1 MPDYRRMMSRRW
13 LLGILILI
21 ASVCLGAWDVA
32 AQEYPIQSNQPHGF
46 ILAGQI
52 VDSQGLPVDEAD
64 VTVFAADE
72 ETILGEGVSGEDGVW
87 RVALEQAYSGAITVV
102 IQRPHFETTTL
113 NVPAEKL
120 QADAGTERFF
130 IETVTLQRRV
140 SPGFWVA
147 TLVFAGVLLLIILEK
162 VHATTAAL
170 LGIGVIFLVHYLVG
184 AQHPDWRILSFER
197 ALGYINWPVI
207 FLIIGMMIIVAVIES
222 TGIFQWLAFQSYR
235 LSRGRS
241 WLLVLILMMV
251 TALASA
257 LLDNFTTMLLM
268 VPISLQIALALGL
281 NPAALIIPEVLAS
294 NVGGIST
301 LIGTPTNILI
311 GASAGIGFNGF
322 LVNQTPG
329 VILALIVM
337 ALIVLFMFRAE
348 WRKTPGGIS
357 PALYAKLAEN
367 GRIREPGVLWRAGLI
382 FLGTLVLFVVGE
394 RYHMEPAVAALAGA
408 AAVLLW
414 VRPDVNDK
422 IKEVDW
428 TTLVFFMA
436 LFIMVGAIQE
446 VGLLAQVAQ
455 GLSYVVGERLWV
467 GILVIVFGVGSLS
480 LIIPNIPLTAAMLP
494 VVSYLGTVIPG
505 AGDALYYALSM
516 GAAMGGN
523 GLVISGE
530 ANLVTA
536 GIAERAGSP
545 IAFRDFMRVG
555 LPVTFATLTVGAL
568 WLLLRFI
575 ILGG

>member
-1 MPDYRRMMSRRW
+1 M
-13 LLGILILI
+13 
-21 ASVCLGAWDVA
+21 A
-32 AQEYPIQSNQPHGF
+32 AQEGPAQTNRLV
-46 ILAGQI
+46 LAGQI
-52 VDSQGLPVDEAD
+52 IDVQGLAVDEAE
-64 VTVFAADE
+64 VTVFAEGDNA
-72 ETILGEGVSGEDGVW
+72 ILGEGVSGEDGAW
-87 RVALEQAYSGAITVV
+87 RVEMEQAYDGALTVV

-113 NVPAEKL
+113 NIPAEKL
-120 QADAGTERFF
+120 QADGESDHFY
-130 IETVTLQRRV
+130 IEPVTLQRRV
-140 SPGFWVA
+140 TPGFWVA

-170 LGIGVIFLVHYLVG
+170 LGMGVIFLVHYLVG
-184 AQHPDWRILSFER
+184 AEHPDWQILSFER

-207 FLIIGMMIIVAVIES
+207 FLIVGMMIIVAVIES

-235 LSRGRS
+235 LSQGRS
-241 WLLVLILMMV
+241 WLLVLILMLV
-251 TALASA
+251 TAVASA

-311 GASAGIGFNGF
+311 GAYADIGFNGF

-329 VILALIVM
+329 VILALVVM
-337 ALIVLFMFRAE
+337 ALIVLVMFRAE
-348 WRKTPGGIS
+348 WKKTPSGIS

-382 FLGTLVLFVVGE
+382 FLGTLVLFVIGE
-394 RYHMEPAVAALAGA
+394 HYHMEPAVAAMAGA

-436 LFIMVGAIQE
+436 LFIMVGSIQE
-446 VGLLAQVAQ
+446 VGLLGQVAQ
-455 GLSYVVGERLWV
+455 GLSYVVGDRLWV
-467 GILVIVFGVGSLS
+467 GILVLVFGVGSLS
-480 LIIPNIPLTAAMLP
+480 LIIPNIPLAAAMLP
-494 VVSYLGTVIPG
+494 VVSYLSAVIPG

-530 ANLVTA
+530 ANIVTA

-545 IAFRDFMRVG
+545 IAFREFMRVG
-555 LPVTFATLTVGAL
+555 LPVTFATLVVGAL
-568 WLLLRFI
+568 WLLLRFV

>member
-1 MPDYRRMMSRRW
+1 MVNRPRIAGW
-13 LLGILILI
+13 LLLL
-21 ASVCLGAWDVA
+21 AALSLGVWSVA
-32 AQEYPIQSNQPHGF
+32 AQEKVEGF
-46 ILAGQI
+46 VLAGQI
-52 VDSQGLPVDEAD
+52 LDARGLPVDEAEI
-64 VTVFAADE
+64 TAFAAGDRV
-72 ETILGEGVSGEDGVW
+72 ILGEGISGEDGDW
-87 RVALEQAYSGAITVV
+87 RIELQQVPKTGISVV
-102 IQRPHFETTTL
+102 IERPHFANTTL
-113 NVPAEKL
+113 NIPLEEL
-120 QADAGTERFF
+120 QEDVGSELFYTGSM
-130 IETVTLQRRV
+130 TLQRRIT
-140 SPGFWVA
+140 PGFWVA
-147 TLVFAGVLLLIILEK
+147 TLVFAGIILLIILEK

-170 LGIGVIFLVHYLVG
+170 LGMGVIFLVHYLVG
-184 AQHPDWRILSFER
+184 AQNPDWRIVGFDR
-197 ALGYINWPVI
+197 ALDYINWSVV
-207 FLIIGMMIIVAVIES
+207 FLIIGMMIIVAVIEG

-241 WLLVLILMMV
+241 WLLVLILMLV
-251 TALASA
+251 TAVASA

-311 GASAGIGFNGF
+311 GAYADIGFTGF

-329 VILALIVM
+329 VILALVVM
-337 ALIVLFMFRAE
+337 AIIVLFLYRAE
-348 WRKTPGGIS
+348 WRKTEGGIS
-357 PALYAKLAEN
+357 PTLYAKLAEN
-367 GRIREPGVLWRAGLI
+367 GRIREPGVLLRAGLI

-394 RYHMEPAVAALAGA
+394 RYHMEPAVAAMAGA

-422 IKEVDW
+422 INEVDW

-436 LFIMVGAIQE
+436 LFVIVGSIQE
-446 VGLLAQVAQ
+446 VGLLDQVAQ
-455 GLSYVVGERLWV
+455 GLAYVVGDRLWV
-467 GILVIVFGVGSLS
+467 GILVIVFGVGTLS
-480 LIIPNIPLTAAMLP
+480 LIIPNIPLAAAMLP
-494 VVSYLGTVIPG
+494 VVSYLSTTVPG

-545 IAFRDFMRVG
+545 IAFREFMRVG
-555 LPVTFATLTVGAL
+555 LPVTFATLIVGAF
-568 WLLLRFI
+568 WLLFWFI
-575 ILGG
+575 VVGG

>member
-1 MPDYRRMMSRRW
+1 MMNRRR
-13 LLGILILI
+13 LLGFLALIVVI
-21 ASVCLGAWDVA
+21 CLGAWSVA
-32 AQEYPIQSNQPHGF
+32 AQEDEPGF
-46 ILAGQI
+46 ILTGQV
-52 VDSQGLPVDEAD
+52 VDAQGAPVDEAV
-64 VTVFAADE
+64 VTVFAAGEDVV
-72 ETILGEGVSGEDGVW
+72 LGEGVSGEDGVW
-87 RVALEQAYSGAITVV
+87 RVALDREYDGALTVV
-102 IQRPHFETTTL
+102 IVRPHFETATL
-113 NVPAEKL
+113 NVPAEKV
-120 QADAGTERFF
+120 QSGAGSERFY
-130 IETVTLQRRV
+130 IEQVTLQRHV
-140 SPGFWVA
+140 TPGFWVA

-170 LGIGVIFLVHYLVG
+170 LGMGIIFLVHYLVG
-184 AQHPDWRILSFER
+184 MEHPDWQILGFER

-311 GASAGIGFNGF
+311 GAYADIGFNGF

-329 VILALIVM
+329 VILALAVM
-337 ALIVLFMFRAE
+337 SLIVLVMFRSE

-394 RYHMEPAVAALAGA
+394 RYHMEPAVAAMAGA

-436 LFIMVGAIQE
+436 LFILVGSIQE
-446 VGLLAQVAQ
+446 VGLLDQAAQ
-455 GLSYVVGERLWV
+455 GLAYVVGERLWV
-467 GILVIVFGVGSLS
+467 GILVIVFGVGALS
-480 LIIPNIPLTAAMLP
+480 LIVPNIPLAAAMLP
-494 VVSYLGTVIPG
+494 VVSSLSMIVPG

-545 IAFRDFMRVG
+545 IAFKAFMRVG

-568 WLLLRFI
+568 WLLLRFVI
-575 ILGG
+575 FGG